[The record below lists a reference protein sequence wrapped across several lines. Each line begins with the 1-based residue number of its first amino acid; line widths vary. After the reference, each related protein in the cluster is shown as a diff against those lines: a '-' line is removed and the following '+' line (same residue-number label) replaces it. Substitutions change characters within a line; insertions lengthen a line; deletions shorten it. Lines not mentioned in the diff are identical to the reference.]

1 MNIQWFPG
9 HMAKTRRLLAENLK
23 MIDVVIELLDARI
36 PRSSKNPEIDEIIK
50 GKPRIMAFN
59 KTDLADDKISKEWQK
74 HFKSTGYTCIFIDSI
89 KGTGINELKAMVN
102 EAVKEKMDRQ
112 KQKGYVF
119 RPVRTMV
126 VGVPNVGK
134 SSFINKIAGKASAVT
149 GDRPGVTRGKQWI
162 RINEKIELLDTPGIL
177 WPKFDDM
184 EVGSNLA
191 FTGAIKDDIYDIV
204 EVAAALMERLKKAY
218 PDKLAARYKLEQL
231 DDRSGLDLLTLAGR
245 KRGCLV
251 SGGEIDLY
259 RIAAIVLDEFR
270 GGKIGRISL
279 EKADDVPAGREGS
292 VDEGNSKEGSL
303 DEGNTKV
310 GRIEEGD
317 ENGGQDQ
324 D

>member
-1 MNIQWFPG
+1 MMNIQWFPG
-9 HMAKTRRLLAENLK
+9 HMAKTRRLLTENLK

-36 PRSSKNPEIDEIIK
+36 PRSSKNPEIDDIIK
-50 GKPRIMAFN
+50 GKLRIMAFN
-59 KTDLADDKISKEWQK
+59 KSDLADEKVSKGWQK
-74 HFKSTGYTCIFIDSI
+74 YFKSLGNTCIFIDSI

-102 EAVKEKMDRQ
+102 DAVKDKMDRQ

-191 FTGAIKDDIYDIV
+191 FTGAIKDDIYDIA
-204 EVAAALMERLKKAY
+204 EVAAALMEKLKKTY

-231 DDRSGLDLLTLAGR
+231 NDQSGLDLLTFAGKR
-245 KRGCLV
+245 RGCLV

-279 EKADDVPAGREGS
+279 EIADDVINDKDISGKKNADEHDINKGGDKNGS
-292 VDEGNSKEGSL
+292 Q
-303 DEGNTKV
+303 
-310 GRIEEGD
+310 D
-317 ENGGQDQ
+317 EN
-324 D
+324 